1 MDLVELQCGS
11 RKNYLRHSEFL
22 CGGCICLLFNNA
34 TQELYVINV
43 AAYLLC
49 VVCEYNLYII
59 YSTFHESVV
68 PHLTTTESEFWIFAL

>member
-1 MDLVELQCGS
+1 MWVKEELLAAFRIS
-11 RKNYLRHSEFL
+11 LWLLYLSALQQWNTRTVCH
-22 CGGCICLLFNNA
+22 
-34 TQELYVINV
+34 LYVINV